1 MWFSVFESIYYLII
15 LLITR
20 CGGYDYYKYYLLRR
34 WIINQSHQ
42 FLALKIYM
50 FYPFFPYEE
59 GSWHILYNFYCVVFL
74 KIILQQVIICNT
86 QSRDDC
92 NGPSLS
98 VLTTTEYCRVLVTI
112 NLRKRSIYVTKRETK
127 FEFYFGADGKLPV
140 KIKRKIREMIE
151 SV

>member
-1 MWFSVFESIYYLII
+1 MWFSVFEVFIQIYYLII
-15 LLITR
+15 LLIAG

-50 FYPFFPYEE
+50 FYPFFPSEG

-74 KIILQQVIICNT
+74 KIILQQVIIYNA

-98 VLTTTEYCRVLVTI
+98 VLTTTEYCRVLQS
-112 NLRKRSIYVTKRETK
+112 KRSIYVTKRETK
-127 FEFYFGADGKLPV
+127 FEFYFGADGKLP
-140 KIKRKIREMIE
+140 I
-151 SV
+151 